1 VGATPTKLP
10 LTLSI
15 LIFVAACLITASLIP
30 QEPPWVAELRENDRY
45 FNSRLSHVEKRVVD
59 FSEPI
64 AVNNARQE
72 GRGE

>member
-1 VGATPTKLP
+1 MKL
-10 LTLSI
+10 LSVTLI
-15 LIFVAACLITASLIP
+15 LIFIAACLITASLIP

-45 FNSRLSHVEKRVVD
+45 FNSRLSHLEKRVVD

-64 AVNNARQE
+64 AINNARQE

>member
-1 VGATPTKLP
+1 MKL
-10 LTLSI
+10 LSVTLI
-15 LIFVAACLITASLIP
+15 MIFIAACLITASLIP

-45 FNSRLSHVEKRVVD
+45 FNNRLSHVEKRVVD

-64 AVNNARQE
+64 AINNARQE

>member
-1 VGATPTKLP
+1 MKLP
-10 LTLSI
+10 ITLI
-15 LIFVAACLITASLIP
+15 LIFITACLITASLIP
-30 QEPPWVAELRENDRY
+30 IRSVSDEIAELRENDRY

>member
-1 VGATPTKLP
+1 MKIPII
-10 LTLSI
+10 LTI
-15 LIFVAACLITASLIP
+15 IVIIAILITASLIP

-45 FNSRLSHVEKRVVD
+45 FNNRLSHVEKRVVD

-64 AVNNARQE
+64 AINNAKQE